1 MKIRLDSSA
10 KSRLV
15 MGVAFAVPF
24 ATYMLYG
31 FLAPSGV
38 MQNHRA
44 SSGAYMYYAQNF
56 LGPNRSFQ
64 QIYRPEFYQKEQSLS
79 LYAYQKKIEALKK
92 ADSEEVVPD
101 VHHPTMW
108 H

>member
-1 MKIRLDSSA
+1 MPPPACKNLRELASKFFPLFKFDFSEADCRMKIRLDSSA

-44 SSGAYMYYAQNF
+44 S
-56 LGPNRSFQ
+56 
-64 QIYRPEFYQKEQSLS
+64 
-79 LYAYQKKIEALKK
+79 
-92 ADSEEVVPD
+92 
-101 VHHPTMW
+101 
-108 H
+108 

>member
-15 MGVAFAVPF
+15 LGVAFAVPF

-31 FLAPSGV
+31 FLAPGGV

-56 LGPNRSFQ
+56 LGPSRSFQ
-64 QIYRPEFYQKEQSLS
+64 QIYRPEFYQKEQAMS
-79 LYAYQKKIEALKK
+79 LYAYSKKIENLKK
-92 ADSEEVVPD
+92 NNE
-101 VHHPTMW
+101 
-108 H
+108 